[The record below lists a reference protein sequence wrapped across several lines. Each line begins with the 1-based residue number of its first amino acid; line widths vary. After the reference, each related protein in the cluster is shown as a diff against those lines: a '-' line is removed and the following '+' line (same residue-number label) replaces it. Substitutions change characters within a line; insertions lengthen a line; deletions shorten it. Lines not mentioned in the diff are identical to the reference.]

1 MVNNIRPGPEP
12 SSPSNLISM
21 DGWTYFNADDGVHG
35 RELWKTNG
43 TVAGTQMIKDITPG
57 PDGTSFGEVII
68 YDNLL
73 FFTVN
78 ENDEL
83 WRTDGT
89 EGTPGYKDGTYRIA
103 KTAPDY
109 TNSDIQDLTI
119 HDGYLYFKA
128 FDGGCRELWRTDGTA
143 AGTQRLTYNPLLS
156 YGTDPKNITSCDGRL
171 FLAGH
176 YASWTGREL
185 LEYKIN
191 EELLVLI
198 KNINQTGSVGSEP
211 ENLICFE
218 NKLFFSADDGNS
230 GRALWV
236 LTMPKQNSFL
246 PGPLMLLLGDE

>member
-1 MVNNIRPGPEP
+1 
-12 SSPSNLISM
+12 M

-43 TVAGTQMIKDITPG
+43 TEAGTQMIKDITPG

-119 HDGYLYFKA
+119 HDGFLYFSA
-128 FDGGCRELWRTDGTA
+128 YDGGIQELWRTDGTA
-143 AGTQRLTYNPLLS
+143 EGTERLTSNYLVGI
-156 YGTDPKNITSCDGRL
+156 GTDPKDITSCNGRL
-171 FLAGH
+171 FFSGVISSML
-176 YASWTGREL
+176 GRQL
-185 LEYKIN
+185 LEYNSSEGIID
-191 EELLVLI
+191 LFIGIHRFRDFDPIRLTSF
-198 KNINQTGSVGSEP
+198 KNN
-211 ENLICFE
+211 
-218 NKLFFSADDGNS
+218 LFFSADNGIDG
-230 GRALWV
+230 RELWV
-236 LTMPKQNSFL
+236 LTMPKQNSSL
-246 PGPLMLLLGDE
+246 PGLLMLLLGDE